1 MGGCGPPV
9 RLFAAA
15 SCADNFRGRMPAMHR
30 FVAAAVLGLA
40 AFATSACLQ
49 VEQTLTL
56 ERDLS
61 GKAGFAMN
69 LDMESLV
76 PIMAT
81 LKKSTDGKGGVPTAA
96 ELAEA
101 RKELLSS
108 QKSEKSDFEK
118 EKKEFESQLP
128 AGVTLLDAQAKED
141 GLKMAASF
149 LLGFDQVSKLSQIQF
164 PKSGSQPDAMGTNP
178 VDSPFGG
185 LKVVTEGQ
193 TILVTTP
200 VENPL
205 AEQQEK
211 TSQMPM
217 DAAALGLIQQMFKG
231 VRMVVKIT
239 APFDVVEHNAHRRE
253 GTTLIW
259 DYDFLNLQ
267 KLTPEQMK
275 AGVRVR
281 FRR

>member
-1 MGGCGPPV
+1 
-9 RLFAAA
+9 
-15 SCADNFRGRMPAMHR
+15 MHR
-30 FVAAAVLGLA
+30 FVAAVVLGLS

-49 VEQTLTL
+49 IEQTLTL

-81 LKKSTDGKGGVPTAA
+81 MKKSMEGKGTVPTAA

-108 QKSEKSDFEK
+108 QKTEKPDFEQ
-118 EKKEFESQLP
+118 EKKEFENQLP
-128 AGVTLLDAQAKED
+128 AGVKLLDAQAKED

-185 LKVVTEGQ
+185 LKVVSEGQ
-193 TILVTTP
+193 TILITTP
-200 VENPL
+200 IENPL
-205 AEQQEK
+205 AGQQEK

-231 VRMVVKIT
+231 VRMSFKIT
-239 APFDVVEHNAHRRE
+239 APFEVAEHNAHRRE

-259 DYDFLNLQ
+259 DYDLNTT

-275 AGVRVR
+275 QGVRVR

>member
-1 MGGCGPPV
+1 
-9 RLFAAA
+9 
-15 SCADNFRGRMPAMHR
+15 MHR
-30 FVAAAVLGLA
+30 FVAAVVLGLA

-49 VEQTLTL
+49 IEQTLTL

-96 ELAEA
+96 EVAEA

-118 EKKEFESQLP
+118 EKKGFESQLP

-275 AGVRVR
+275 QGVRVR

>member
-1 MGGCGPPV
+1 
-9 RLFAAA
+9 
-15 SCADNFRGRMPAMHR
+15 MHR
-30 FVAAAVLGLA
+30 FVAAVVLGVSAL
-40 AFATSACLQ
+40 ATSACLQ

-76 PIMAT
+76 PIMAAF
-81 LKKSTDGKGGVPTAA
+81 KKSMDGKGTVPTAA

-101 RKELLSS
+101 RKELLAN
-108 QKSEKSDFEK
+108 QKTEKKDLEQ

-128 AGVTLLDAQAKED
+128 AGVKLIDAQAKED
-141 GLKMAASF
+141 GLKVAASF
-149 LLGFDQVSKLSQIQF
+149 LLGFDQVSKLSQVKF
-164 PKSGSQPDAMGTNP
+164 PKSGDKADAMGGTNP
-178 VDSPFGG
+178 VESPFGG

-193 TILVTTP
+193 TILITTP
-200 VENPL
+200 VDNPL
-205 AEQQEK
+205 ADQQEK

-217 DAAALGLIQQMFKG
+217 DAAVVGLVQQLFKG
-231 VRMVVKIT
+231 VRMSFKIT
-239 APFDVVEHNAHRRE
+239 APFEVVEHNAHRRE

-259 DYDFLNLQ
+259 DYD
-267 KLTPEQMK
+267 LTNPKITPDQMK
-275 AGVRVR
+275 QGVRVR